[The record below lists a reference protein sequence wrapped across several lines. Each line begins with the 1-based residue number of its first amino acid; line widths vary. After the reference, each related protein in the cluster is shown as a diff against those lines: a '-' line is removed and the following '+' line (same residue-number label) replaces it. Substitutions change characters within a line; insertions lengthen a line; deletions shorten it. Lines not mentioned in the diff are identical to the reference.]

1 MRVERLGIHESVR
14 TVFPPEELVDHLA
27 DSDPEVE
34 VVPDDD
40 VDRCDALVTFAYE
53 DLFLDCGLGWLHSI
67 QSGVDQFPFDEL
79 ESNDIVL
86 TNSTG
91 IHTDSVG
98 ETVTGYMLMFARL
111 LHRYRWSQ
119 RDRVWD
125 RPNWNEPY
133 TLEGSSLCVVGL
145 GTLGVAV
152 AERASALGMDVSGV
166 KRTVEP
172 VRGVDRVYPPDEL
185 ETAIADSRFVAL
197 AVPLTDETRRLIGNR
212 ELETMR
218 QDACLINVSRG
229 HVVDQDALVEAL
241 RAEEIAGAALDVFET
256 EPLPSE
262 SPLWEMEN
270 VIVTPHTAAHTRD
283 YYARVGEIL
292 RDNLSRLSTE
302 RSLQNRVV

>member
-1 MRVERLGIHESVR
+1 ME
-14 TVFPPEELVDHLA
+14 T
-27 DSDPEVE
+27 
-34 VVPDDD
+34 
-40 VDRCDALVTFAYE
+40 
-53 DLFLDCGLGWLHSI
+53 
-67 QSGVDQFPFDEL
+67 
-79 ESNDIVL
+79 NDIVL

-98 ETVTGYMLMFARL
+98 ETVIGYMLMFARL

-125 RPNWNEPY
+125 RPNWNEPH

-172 VRGVDRVYPPDEL
+172 VRCVDRVYPPDEL
-185 ETAIADSRFVAL
+185 ETAIADSHFVAL
-197 AVPLTDETRRLIGNR
+197 AVPLIDETRRLIGKR

-218 QDACLINVSRG
+218 QGAYLINVSRG
-229 HVVDQDALVEAL
+229 RVVDQDALVEAL
-241 RAEEIAGAALDVFET
+241 REEDIAGAALDVFET

-262 SPLWEMEN
+262 SPLWEME
-270 VIVTPHTAAHTRD
+270 T
-283 YYARVGEIL
+283 
-292 RDNLSRLSTE
+292 SS
-302 RSLQNRVV
+302 